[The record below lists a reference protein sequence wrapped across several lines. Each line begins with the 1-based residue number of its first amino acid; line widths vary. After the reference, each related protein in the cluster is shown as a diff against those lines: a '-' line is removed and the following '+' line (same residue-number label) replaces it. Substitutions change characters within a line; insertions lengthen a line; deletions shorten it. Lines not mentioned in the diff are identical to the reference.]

1 MEPVNIDFILGGNVD
16 EQAPKTE
23 KALDDVADAGK
34 KAIEQTQ
41 QRIQDTKSNIAQVEA
56 DLKKLQK
63 SFDNAA
69 PGKSKEFFGSELSAA
84 KRALEE
90 EKAILTDLESKVNTT
105 AGAHARLRTQ
115 VMNLKDELA
124 KMEMAGQRGSV
135 AYNKVATEL
144 GRLNDQMGDTTMQAK
159 ILADDQKG
167 FRAVASAA
175 SGMAGAMSA
184 AVGTAA
190 LLGAENEE
198 LTKIQ
203 TRLQAVMAITIG
215 LQQVSEAL
223 NKDSYFSVVL
233 LSKVKTMLAAANLR
247 VATTLG
253 ISTLAAKAFTI
264 AITGGLIIAVTAIIA
279 LVSQLVSKQQEAK
292 KAAQEFNKSVAAAA
306 AEPVSAI
313 KKLSSEWKALG
324 NNIDE
329 KKKFIDTNKKALDEL
344 GVAINSVSDA
354 EKLLVSGT
362 QSFINAQIARAKA
375 AVLLDSSVYKD
386 ALNKSI
392 TADSNIAREASK
404 FKKFTGKQP
413 TFKTLSDGSPQVI
426 QGSVALQ
433 DAMTEKHEANKR
445 LNNLYQQS
453 AMYEKQGLEEMAKVG
468 ITETK
473 KYAEGTVGAINE
485 AIKLK
490 KEALE
495 NVTNKSD
502 YKKIEA
508 EIKALEKKRDNITGQ
523 GKEPK
528 DTKEAY
534 NAEKELQRQLLEINR
549 QTSDLLF
556 AQREDNLQ
564 KTLDA
569 IDREKDEEI
578 SKIREKEQEIV
589 DKYNQSNK
597 DKKGFKAVT
606 SISQIDPEIAKQNQ
620 DAVQALTDAYAAKR
634 KKTEED
640 YIKEMTRMA
649 AEAAD
654 ERVKI
659 EHDYEDQIKNA
670 RDAGMENYAK
680 LLEGERD
687 KKISETTAS
696 IITETQAY
704 KLATNDQLLISK
716 ETTEKLIAL
725 IKQRV
730 QAELAAGKITKEKA
744 QEILDSVSG
753 TNAGAGQSNNPFQN
767 LIDGLQKYKTA
778 KDALATAKAGGASVA
793 ELTKLE
799 DAANK
804 TLESTTQAAGVALQG
819 VVNILSQAVDGMGEL
834 GLLNEEEKKT
844 ANEVI
849 GMVSG
854 AANLAMGIASGNPV
868 QIIQGSIE
876 LLVNAFKLFD
886 KKSKDIEKA
895 QKRAKQNVEDLTR
908 AYDRLSR
915 AVDKALGTDVYS
927 KQREQIKN
935 IQERIAEYYRLID
948 LEEQKRKKKQDAA
961 AIAGWQDEITALNDQ
976 IEDITDTITE
986 SLAQTNV
993 KDLASELATSLV
1005 SAFEEG
1011 SSAAE
1016 AMGDVIDNVIKNA
1029 VINSLKLRYLEKPLQ
1044 QVIDTFA
1051 SDMESGGE
1059 LTSAESNRFRKAIE
1073 SLGSDFYKAFEEANM
1088 ALDGIFEGA
1097 ASSQS
1102 GIKGD
1107 VANMTEQTGSALVG
1121 QLAAMRLNVAAILAT
1136 SKNTGEAM
1144 SRIFATMERI
1154 KENTE
1159 FCRRLERIDEN
1170 IQYLR
1175 ANGIEVK

>member
-1 MEPVNIDFILGGNVD
+1 MEPVNIDFIIGGNVD
-16 EQAPKTE
+16 DQAPKTE
-23 KALDDVADAGK
+23 KALDNVADAGK

-41 QRIQDTKSNIAQVEA
+41 QRIRDTKSNIAQVEA
-56 DLKKLQK
+56 DIKKLQK
-63 SFDNAA
+63 SFDTAA
-69 PGKSKEFFGSELSAA
+69 PGKTKEFFGSELASA
-84 KRALEE
+84 KKALEE
-90 EKAILTDLESKVNTT
+90 EKNILADLESKVNTT

-124 KMEMAGQRGSV
+124 KMEMAGKRGTLEYDNL
-135 AYNKVATEL
+135 AAEL
-144 GRLNDQMGDTTMQAK
+144 GRLNDQMDDTTMQAK

-175 SGMAGAMSA
+175 SGMSGAMSA
-184 AVGTAA
+184 AVGAAA

-215 LQQVSEAL
+215 LQQVSEMI

-233 LSKVKTMLAAANLR
+233 LTKAKMWWAAANLKL
-247 VATTLG
+247 ATTLG
-253 ISTLAAKAFTI
+253 ISTVAAKVLMATITLGLSVAITGLIVLIDKVTSKNKEQMKAAEEAAKAR
-264 AITGGLIIAVTAIIA
+264 AEV
-279 LVSQLVSKQQEAK
+279 AK
-292 KAAQEFNKSVAAAA
+292 KT
-306 AEPVSAI
+306 AEDYGAELSKMESLRASLSSENISRGRKLDII
-313 KKLSSEWKALG
+313 KKLASIMPGYTATLDAEG
-324 NNIDE
+324 RVIRE
-329 KKKFIDTNKKALDEL
+329 NKKAIDEYMQSLDKSL
-344 GVAINSVSDA
+344 R
-354 EKLLVSGT
+354 L
-362 QSFINAQIARAKA
+362 KA
-375 AVLLDSSVYKD
+375 
-386 ALNKSI
+386 
-392 TADSNIAREASK
+392 
-404 FKKFTGKQP
+404 
-413 TFKTLSDGSPQVI
+413 
-426 QGSVALQ
+426 
-433 DAMTEKHEANKR
+433 
-445 LNNLYQQS
+445 
-453 AMYEKQGLEEMAKVG
+453 
-468 ITETK
+468 
-473 KYAEGTVGAINE
+473 
-485 AIKLK
+485 
-490 KEALE
+490 
-495 NVTNKSD
+495 
-502 YKKIEA
+502 
-508 EIKALEKKRDNITGQ
+508 
-523 GKEPK
+523 
-528 DTKEAY
+528 
-534 NAEKELQRQLLEINR
+534 AEKELEGIYSQIYEVEKLRVPQKSSNNVFDNPNLYKNKPKVEVDPQAKAAIDAGVDAKLNDLKSKANKIKDYISSESLIALPTVDTKKQEKETFDAAKAIRNQLLDINR

-564 KTLDA
+564 KTLVA

-578 SKIREKEQEIV
+578 RKIREKEQEIV

-606 SISQIDPEIAKQNQ
+606 SISQIDPKLAEQNEQ
-620 DAVQALTDAYAAKR
+620 AVQALAEAYTEKR
-634 KKTEED
+634 KKTQED
-640 YIKEMTRMA
+640 YINDMTRMA

-696 IITETQAY
+696 VITETQAY
-704 KLATNDQLLISK
+704 KLATDDQLLISK

-778 KDALATAKAGGASVA
+778 KDAIATAKSGGASVA
-793 ELTKLE
+793 ELAKLE
-799 DAANK
+799 GAANK
-804 TLESTTQAAGVALQG
+804 TLESTTQAAGIALQG

-834 GLLNEEEKKT
+834 GLLNEDEKKT

-948 LEEQKRKKKQDAA
+948 LEEQKRKKKQDAT

-1005 SAFEEG
+1005 TAFEEG
-1011 SSAAE
+1011 STAAE

-1051 SDMESGGE
+1051 NDMESGGE

-1073 SLGSDFYKAFEEANM
+1073 SLGNDFYKAFEEANL
-1088 ALDGIFEGA
+1088 ALDGIFNGA
-1097 ASSQS
+1097 ASSQN
-1102 GIKGD
+1102 GINGD

-1121 QLAAMRLNVAAILAT
+1121 QLAAMRLNVAAILAN
-1136 SKNTGEAM
+1136 SKNSGEAM
-1144 SRIFATMERI
+1144 SRIFATLERI

-1170 IQYLR
+1170 IEYLR
-1175 ANGIEVK
+1175 INGTTIK